1 MKIERIYLNE
11 VKLEYILT
19 ELFKNQIDDAL
30 KSVYVNNDT
39 TASHDYEGDKSWDWY
54 LQIIWTNRRLTKIHP
69 LKHGVQKI

>member
-1 MKIERIYLNE
+1 MEATTEMKIERIYLNE

-39 TASHDYEGDKSWDWY
+39 TASHDYEGDKS
-54 LQIIWTNRRLTKIHP
+54 
-69 LKHGVQKI
+69 